1 MNPNKALPAIL
12 DDHLGARFPP
22 RFHRSKLS
30 KRALGEANFALGF
43 KLFQDVGE
51 SQLRIEAL
59 FGRADF
65 RDGLSAIRDQQGL
78 TVADGAQIASEA
90 VFEFAAANPLH
101 VATSITIVATKA
113 RGGNDRLSFRV
124 RPSKEEAEPSLR
136 PG

>member
-1 MNPNKALPAIL
+1 MNPYKALPAIL

-51 SQLRIEAL
+51 GQLRIEVL

-78 TVADGAQIASEA
+78 TVADGAQITSEA
-90 VFEFAAANPLH
+90 VFEFTAANSSH
-101 VATSITIVATKA
+101 VATSISIVATTGVA
-113 RGGNDRLSFRV
+113 CNQRLS
-124 RPSKEEAEPSLR
+124 LM
-136 PG
+136 PGRT

>member
-22 RFHRSKLS
+22 RFHRSKLAKGS
-30 KRALGEANFALGF
+30 LGEANFALGF

-51 SQLRIEAL
+51 GQLRIEVL

-65 RDGLSAIRDQQGL
+65 CDGCSTVSDKKSL
-78 TVADGAQIASEA
+78 TFADGAQIASEA

-101 VATSITIVATKA
+101 VATSITIVATKEKA
-113 RGGNDRLSFRV
+113 GNQRL
-124 RPSKEEAEPSLR
+124 
-136 PG
+136 